1 MDALLQNLKAV
12 AEDTQLRILAL
23 CGQTELSVGELTSI
37 LNKRPRVSTTSNCWL
52 SWHSIAFAKGSGR
65 SIGPLK
71 KTFQTASH
79 RRFSP

>member
-1 MDALLQNLKAV
+1 M
-12 AEDTQLRILAL
+12 
-23 CGQTELSVGELTSI
+23 CGQTELSVSELTSI
-37 LNKRPRVSTTSNCWL
+37 LNQSQPRVSRHPNCWL
-52 SWHSIAFAKGSGR
+52 RLAYSIAFAKGSGR